1 VTCGTW
7 FMQSTSIMPRFV
19 QDMPKGMHG
28 IFPLGYGGALLI
40 AGGGVKAAA
49 SRSAL
54 NIAYGLP

>member
-1 VTCGTW
+1 VTYVTC
-7 FMQSTSIMPRFV
+7 FMQSTSIVHRFV

-40 AGGGVKAAA
+40 AGGSVKAAA
-49 SRSAL
+49 SRSTL